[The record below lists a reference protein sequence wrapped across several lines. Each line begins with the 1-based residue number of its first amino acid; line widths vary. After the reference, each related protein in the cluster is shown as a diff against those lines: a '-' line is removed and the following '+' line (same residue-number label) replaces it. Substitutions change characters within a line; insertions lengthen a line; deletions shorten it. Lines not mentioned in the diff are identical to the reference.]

1 MICVRMIRISQG
13 SSLTLQ
19 RRRHAGVKI
28 RRGNNSQCLSEV
40 HRNCQC
46 DTPMEIVKIPRMEKK
61 EYDSLI
67 GKGYICRIAFQGEKY
82 PYIAPFLYVFD
93 GKFLYFLSTK
103 YGKKLEYFRKSPY
116 VAVEVEKYTRDLSS
130 YTFVSMQGYLK
141 EVTDSIEKKLIRQE
155 FVDMIKEKRL
165 STNILAALG
174 HSPQDPPEA
183 IAMEERSLVWKLTG
197 VMDMVAL
204 KNL

>member
-1 MICVRMIRISQG
+1 MLNAV
-13 SSLTLQ
+13 
-19 RRRHAGVKI
+19 V
-28 RRGNNSQCLSEV
+28 
-40 HRNCQC
+40 
-46 DTPMEIVKIPRMEKK
+46 MEIVKIPRMDKK

-67 GKGYICRIAFQGEKY
+67 EKGYICRIAFQGEKY

-130 YTFVSMQGYLK
+130 YTFVSMQGYLE

-155 FVDMIKEKRL
+155 FVDLIKERHL

-183 IAMEERSLVWKLTG
+183 IAREERSLVWKLTG